1 MVEVRAI
8 AGMQE
13 IWEQTQGSA
22 EICVA
27 VLDGV
32 VDQSHPCFAG
42 ASLTRLSSLVD
53 GVATPTGM
61 MSGHGTHVAST
72 IFGQQGSPVTGIAP
86 QCRGLI
92 IPVFA
97 EDRERLL
104 SQLDLSRAINQAVEA
119 GAHIINISGGQ
130 LTQSGEAE
138 DWLRKAVEL
147 CKEQNV
153 LIVAAAGNDGCAC
166 LHVPAALPVVLAVG
180 AMDDAQQPLDFSNW
194 GEAYQTQGI
203 LAPGENIL
211 GAVPGGGTIS
221 KSGTSFATPIVSGI
235 AALLLSLQLQQGET
249 PDPQKVRAALLDSAL
264 PCDSPT
270 DAEGSRCLVG
280 KLNIPG
286 AMKLIAGV
294 KMSGDSETVQLE
306 TIEAS
311 GCSCE
316 AQDEETVKESE
327 PAAAIPAAT
336 VAAAAPAVSQSSSA
350 NRLNN
355 PINSV
360 AASEQTSFGGGL
372 IYALG
377 VLGYDFGT
385 EARRDSFKQ
394 LMPGVEIDGTSVPAN
409 PYDARQMVDY
419 LGENISE
426 AKSLIWTLNLEL
438 TPIYAIEPVGPFARE
453 VYEALQEMLAGQV
466 EAEDSENY
474 VDRVSIS
481 GRLTGRTVRLFSGQ
495 VLPVLESENTRGL
508 YSWKVNS
515 LVSAALEAISSERQ
529 ESNEQV
535 MRKALSS
542 FLNRIYYDWRN
553 LGQTSQERA
562 INFAA
567 TNAFQAASTFSEA
580 VAEGMELD
588 SVSVEKSPF
597 CRIDSDCWDV
607 KLKFFDPEN
616 DRRAKRVFRYT
627 IDVSDIV
634 PVSLGEVRSW
644 STPY

>member
-8 AGMQE
+8 AGMQDL
-13 IWEQTQGSA
+13 WEQTQGSA

-27 VLDGV
+27 VLDGI

-97 EDRERLL
+97 EEEGRLL

-119 GAHIINISGGQ
+119 GAQIINISGGQ

-138 DWLRKAVEL
+138 DWLRKAVDL

-166 LHVPAALPVVLAVG
+166 LHVPAALPAVLAVG
-180 AMDDAQQPLDFSNW
+180 AMDDAERPLDFSNW

-211 GAVPGGGTIS
+211 GAVPGGGTIR
-221 KSGTSFATPIVSGI
+221 KSGTSFATPIVSGV
-235 AALLLSLQLQQGET
+235 AALLLSLQLQQGVT
-249 PDPQKVRAALLDSAL
+249 PDPQKVRAALLDSAW

-316 AQDEETVKESE
+316 AQDEETLKESE
-327 PAAAIPAAT
+327 LATAIPAAT
-336 VAAAAPAVSQSSSA
+336 VAASSSA

-355 PINSV
+355 PMNSV
-360 AASEQTSFGGGL
+360 AASEQTSSAGSL

-394 LMPGVEIDGTSVPAN
+394 LMPGIAIDSTSVPAN

-453 VYEALQEMLAGQV
+453 VYEVLQEMLAGQV
-466 EAEDSENY
+466 EAEESENY
-474 VDRVSIS
+474 IDRVSIS
-481 GRLTGRTVRLFSGQ
+481 GRLTSRTVRLFSGQ
-495 VLPVLESENTRGL
+495 VLPVLEAENTRGL

-515 LVSAALEAISSERQ
+515 LVSAALEAVRSARE

-535 MRKALSS
+535 MRKSLSS

-562 INFAA
+562 INFAV

-588 SVSVEKSPF
+588 SINVEKSPF

-616 DRRAKRVFRYT
+616 DRRAKKVFRYT

>member
-1 MVEVRAI
+1 MRAI

-13 IWEQTQGSA
+13 IWEKTQGNS

-27 VLDGV
+27 VLDGL

-72 IFGQQGSPVTGIAP
+72 IFGQQESPVMGIAP

-97 EDRERLL
+97 EDRQRLL

-119 GAHIINISGGQ
+119 GAQIINISGGQ

-138 DWLRKAVEL
+138 DWLRKAVDL
-147 CKEQNV
+147 CKERNV

-166 LHVPAALPVVLAVG
+166 LHVPAALPAVLAVG
-180 AMDDAQQPLDFSNW
+180 AMDHAEQPLDFSNW

-221 KSGTSFATPIVSGI
+221 KSGTSFATPIVSGV

-249 PDPQKVRAALLDSAL
+249 PDPKKIRAALLDSSL

-270 DAEGSRCLVG
+270 EAEGSRCLVG

-294 KMSGDSETVQLE
+294 KMSVKSETVQLE

-316 AQDEETVKESE
+316 AKDEETVKESE
-327 PAAAIPAAT
+327 QATAIPAAT
-336 VAAAAPAVSQSSSA
+336 VAAAVPAVSPSSSA
-350 NRLNN
+350 NMLNN
-355 PINSV
+355 PMSSV
-360 AASEQTSFGGGL
+360 AASEQTSSAGGL

-419 LGENISE
+419 LGENLSE

-474 VDRVSIS
+474 IDRVSMS

-495 VLPVLESENTRGL
+495 VLPVIEPENTRGL

-515 LVSAALEAISSERQ
+515 LVNAALEAVSSERQ
-529 ESNEQV
+529 ESNEQLI
-535 MRKALSS
+535 RKSLSS

-588 SVSVEKSPF
+588 SIKVEKSPF

-607 KLKFFDPEN
+607 KLKFFDTEN
-616 DRRAKRVFRYT
+616 DRRAKKVFRYT